1 MDESNLIRCLM
12 QRASLLPE
20 VEGFVSGTQ
29 SMTFAEMNRRTSQF
43 ANALRSLDIRPGS
56 RVAILTRNQVECALW
71 AGHERSIQ

>member
-1 MDESNLIRCLM
+1 MDESNLISCLM

-20 VEGFVSGTQ
+20 VEVFVSGTQ

-43 ANALRSLDIRPGS
+43 ANALRSLDIGPGS